1 MSKVGRYVHF
11 TAREGLRDA
20 LVGNLLGAA
29 RLLADAPGCELY
41 LISTS
46 PTDPDTVWVT
56 EVWSTQAELD
66 ASLTLDSVKGAIQR
80 VLPLLVG
87 PPGRIDLSPVGGK
100 GLAAE

>member
-29 RLLADAPGCELY
+29 RLLGDAPGCELY
-41 LISTS
+41 LINTS

-66 ASLTLDSVKGAIQR
+66 ASLTLDGVKAVIQR

>member
-29 RLLADAPGCELY
+29 RLLGDAPGCELY

-66 ASLTLDSVKGAIQR
+66 ASLTLDSVKGVIQR
-80 VLPLLVG
+80 VLPLVG